1 MGSQPLQGI
10 PLIARAAIAFPA
22 HLQAIPLIERG
33 REAFMSRRRQKPLS
47 RGGKLRPDSQSTDDV
62 GALRQALAAAE
73 ERLRQVEAEGA
84 DAYMK
89 RRMAEMD
96 EARLVARGQALEAAA
111 ARAKAEAER
120 RALSDVIDKATGIE
134 GWLMRR
140 ARRRAGL

>member
-1 MGSQPLQGI
+1 
-10 PLIARAAIAFPA
+10 
-22 HLQAIPLIERG
+22 
-33 REAFMSRRRQKPLS
+33 MSRRRQKPPIRSPKPAATADVDALCQAIES
-47 RGGKLRPDSQSTDDV
+47 LEAKLR
-62 GALRQALAAAE
+62 RI
-73 ERLRQVEAEGA
+73 EAEGA

-120 RALSDVIDKATGIE
+120 KALSDLIDKAPGVA

-140 ARRRAGL
+140 ARRRAGI

>member
-1 MGSQPLQGI
+1 
-10 PLIARAAIAFPA
+10 
-22 HLQAIPLIERG
+22 
-33 REAFMSRRRQKPLS
+33 MSRRRQKPPIRS
-47 RGGKLRPDSQSTDDV
+47 PKSVAATDVD
-62 GALRQALAAAE
+62 ALRQSLDAMEAK
-73 ERLRQVEAEGA
+73 LRVIEAEGA

-120 RALSDVIDKATGIE
+120 KALSDLIDKAPGVA

-140 ARRRAGL
+140 ARKRAGL

>member
-1 MGSQPLQGI
+1 
-10 PLIARAAIAFPA
+10 
-22 HLQAIPLIERG
+22 
-33 REAFMSRRRQKPLS
+33 MSRRRQKPP
-47 RGGKLRPDSQSTDDV
+47 LRSQKPAASTDVDS
-62 GALRQALAAAE
+62 LRQSLEAMEAT
-73 ERLRQVEAEGA
+73 LRRIEAEGA

-120 RALSDVIDKATGIE
+120 RALSDLIDKAPGVA

>member
-1 MGSQPLQGI
+1 MP
-10 PLIARAAIAFPA
+10 R
-22 HLQAIPLIERG
+22 
-33 REAFMSRRRQKPLS
+33 REAAREEAMSRRRPKPQPRS
-47 RGGKLRPDSQSTDDV
+47 AKPAAANDIE
-62 GALRQALAAAE
+62 ALRQALEALEAK
-73 ERLRQVEAEGA
+73 LRRIEDEGA

-96 EARLVARGQALEAAA
+96 EARLVARGQALEAAS

-120 RALSDVIDKATGIE
+120 RALSDLIDKAPGVA

>member
-1 MGSQPLQGI
+1 
-10 PLIARAAIAFPA
+10 
-22 HLQAIPLIERG
+22 
-33 REAFMSRRRQKPLS
+33 MSRRRQKPP
-47 RGGKLRPDSQSTDDV
+47 LRSQKPAAPTDVD
-62 GALRQALAAAE
+62 ALRQSLEAMEAK
-73 ERLRQVEAEGA
+73 LRRIEAEGA

-120 RALSDVIDKATGIE
+120 RALSDLIDKAPGVA

>member
-1 MGSQPLQGI
+1 
-10 PLIARAAIAFPA
+10 
-22 HLQAIPLIERG
+22 
-33 REAFMSRRRQKPLS
+33 MSRRRQKPPIRS
-47 RGGKLRPDSQSTDDV
+47 PKSAAATDVD
-62 GALRQALAAAE
+62 ALRQSLDAMEAK
-73 ERLRQVEAEGA
+73 LRVIEAEGA

-120 RALSDVIDKATGIE
+120 KALSDLIDKAPGVA

>member
-1 MGSQPLQGI
+1 
-10 PLIARAAIAFPA
+10 
-22 HLQAIPLIERG
+22 
-33 REAFMSRRRQKPLS
+33 MSRRRQKPPI
-47 RGGKLRPDSQSTDDV
+47 RAPKPATVPTDVD
-62 GALRQALAAAE
+62 ALRRSLEAMEAT
-73 ERLRQVEAEGA
+73 LRRIEAEGA

-120 RALSDVIDKATGIE
+120 KALSDLIDKAPGVA

-140 ARRRAGL
+140 ARKRAGL